1 MLLSSIGDLRKVLG
15 VCVVRVVVVR
25 PEATSK
31 VILANAGVCLLCP
44 RNLTAVRE
52 VVFDDVRAGRHGDAG
67 RVLLLYPVTREPDCV
82 GSTAGS
88 TSD

>member
-31 VILANAGVCLLCP
+31 VILANAGACLLCP
-44 RNLTAVRE
+44 RNLTVRE

-67 RVLLLYPVTREPDCV
+67 RVLLLYPVTRERPC
-82 GSTAGS
+82 A
-88 TSD
+88 